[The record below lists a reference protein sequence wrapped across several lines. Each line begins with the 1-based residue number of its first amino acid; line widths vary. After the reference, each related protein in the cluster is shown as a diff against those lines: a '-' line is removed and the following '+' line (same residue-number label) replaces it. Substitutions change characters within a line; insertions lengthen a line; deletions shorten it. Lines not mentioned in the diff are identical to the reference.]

1 MKIIKVNFWCNGG
14 HTEEDVEIKIDE
26 TKDEESQIQ
35 EEFLKWLDNNEE
47 CGWEI
52 KEATEL

>member
-47 CGWEI
+47 CGWKI
-52 KEATEL
+52 K

>member
-14 HTEEDVEIKIDE
+14 HTEEDVEMEIDE
-26 TKDEESQIQ
+26 TKDEENQIQ

-47 CGWEI
+47 CGWKI
-52 KEATEL
+52 K